1 MDRAISRILYDTK
14 NKEEIL
20 MPSEYILSRQGKVLV
35 YGQDIDFKSGF
46 KKLVK
51 SAKSF
56 KISEA
61 KKLIINTDNLEVTA
75 NNYHSYIP

>member
-1 MDRAISRILYDTK
+1 MRFL
-14 NKEEIL
+14 NN
-20 MPSEYILSRQGKVLV
+20 EYLHNSMTQGEKLV
-35 YGQDIDFKSGF
+35 YGQDLDFKSEV
-46 KKLVK
+46 KKFVK

-61 KKLIINTDNLEVTA
+61 KKLIINTDKLEVAA